1 VLVVDDDVSVR
12 DSVSEILRADGAVVT
27 AVGNGREAIERLRR
41 ERFDVVLSDVVMP
54 EMDGYE
60 LFQAARREAP
70 DTPIVL
76 MTAFYYDQD
85 HVIKR
90 SRMEGLDGVLFKK
103 PVNPERLVKT
113 LAELVTRAR
122 PRPS

>member
-1 VLVVDDDVSVR
+1 
-12 DSVSEILRADGAVVT
+12 
-27 AVGNGREAIERLRR
+27 
-41 ERFDVVLSDVVMP
+41 
-54 EMDGYE
+54 
-60 LFQAARREAP
+60 
-70 DTPIVL
+70 